1 LGYPVRLRYRY
12 PTRNE
17 VPTMTDQRVV
27 FITGCSSGIG
37 RALAEEFIRRG
48 HKVVATARQESSLE
62 GLDGPDVLL
71 QQLDVTVG
79 ASIRRA
85 VAAALGWAGRID
97 ALVNNAG
104 YGLIGPVAELDPNDV
119 RVQLETNVTGPI
131 ALIREVVP
139 GMAAQMWG
147 RIVNIGSVVGVTAV
161 PFGGAYSASKAAI
174 HLLSDALRMELAPF
188 GIGVVEVQPGSI
200 RSRFGDNAARGV
212 DRYSQEGSLYRP
224 VAAFIEGRA
233 RASQSDPSPPEQ
245 LARRVAD
252 AALRRRPP
260 AVLRYGRN
268 SFRVPL
274 IGRLPVRLRDR
285 FLSRRFGL
293 DRLRG

>member
-1 LGYPVRLRYRY
+1 
-12 PTRNE
+12 
-17 VPTMTDQRVV
+17 MTDQRVV

-48 HKVVATARQESSLE
+48 HKVVATARQEASPDGLE
-62 GLDGPDVLL
+62 GAEVLV
-71 QQLDVTVG
+71 QQLDVTVC

-85 VAAALGWAGRID
+85 VAAALEWAGGID
-97 ALVNNAG
+97 VLVNNAG
-104 YGLIGPVAELDPNDV
+104 YGLMGPVAELDPNDV

-139 GMAAQMWG
+139 GMAERRWG

-161 PFGGAYSASKAAI
+161 PFGGAYSASKAAM

-188 GIGVVEVQPGSI
+188 GIGVLEVQPGSI

-212 DRYSQEGSLYRP
+212 DRYAREGSLYRP

-233 RASQSDPSPPEQ
+233 RTSQSNPSTPEE
-245 LARRVAD
+245 LARRIAD
-252 AALRRRPP
+252 ATLRRDPP

-268 SFRVPL
+268 SLKVPL
-274 IGRLPVRLRDR
+274 LGRLPVRLRDR
-285 FLSRRFGL
+285 YLSRRFGL
-293 DRLRG
+293 DRLRA

>member
-1 LGYPVRLRYRY
+1 
-12 PTRNE
+12 
-17 VPTMTDQRVV
+17 MTDQRVV
-27 FITGCSSGIG
+27 LITGCSSGIG
-37 RALAEEFIRRG
+37 RALAEEFVRRG
-48 HKVVATARQESSLE
+48 QKVVATARQESSLD
-62 GLDGPDVLL
+62 GLDGPDFLL

-85 VAAALGWAGRID
+85 VTQALEWAGRID
-97 ALVNNAG
+97 ILVNNAG

-139 GMAAQMWG
+139 GMAEQGWG
-147 RIVNIGSVVGVTAV
+147 RIVNIGSVVGVTAL

-188 GIGVVEVQPGSI
+188 GIGVLEVQPGAI

-212 DRYSQEGSLYRP
+212 DRYGREDSLYQPIAR
-224 VAAFIEGRA
+224 FIEGRA
-233 RASQSDPSPPEQ
+233 RASQGAPSPPEE

-252 AALRRRPP
+252 ATLRSNPP
-260 AVLRYGRN
+260 AVLRYGKN
-268 SFRVPL
+268 SFKVPL

-285 FLSRRFGL
+285 VLSRRFGL
-293 DRLRG
+293 DRLRA